1 MCQRQSGRKF
11 VFRGKVVSG
20 RGEGQYFTQLRWV
33 AEQFSIK
40 LGFEPVAGT
49 FNLRLA
55 GEADEMLLD
64 SLKNLPGVTITPP
77 EAGFCDAKCFP
88 ARIKSVAG
96 ALVIP
101 LVENYPRNLLE
112 IIAPVNLRHALGV
125 KDGEVV
131 EICVNPAS

>member
-1 MCQRQSGRKF
+1 MDQTASGRQF

-20 RGEGQYFTQLRWV
+20 RGEGQYFTQLSWV

-40 LGFEPVAGT
+40 LGFAPVAGT
-49 FNLRLA
+49 FNLQVA
-55 GEADEMLLD
+55 GEDQALLD
-64 SLKNLPGVTITPP
+64 ALKRLRGVTISPP
-77 EAGFCDAKCFP
+77 EPGFCDAKCFP

-112 IIAPVNLRHALGV
+112 IVAPVNLRRALGV
-125 KDGEVV
+125 NDGEVV
-131 EICVNPAS
+131 EVCVNPVS